1 MFDRGPAMRTFHHS
15 WGSTFLHAP
24 DKRDVG
30 EILQADIA
38 LFFVLQGLS
47 EFIQEI
53 VAVTVAVV

>member
-1 MFDRGPAMRTFHHS
+1 MRTFHHS